1 MCAIIDANVGHQLFG
16 NKPPEAGAYFLDW
29 LTRGKGRLVVG
40 GDLRQELE
48 KSEKFKRLL
57 LELERANKAINIHGR
72 EVDEATNAL
81 RNQKTCMSNDQHVL
95 ALAKVSGARLL
106 FTNDQDLQKDFKN
119 RQIIGG
125 IPGKVYTTLRRSS
138 VTRTHK
144 DLLGRSDLC
153 GR

>member
-16 NKPPEAGAYFLDW
+16 NKPPSAGSYFLDW
-29 LTRGKGRLVVG
+29 LIKGKGKLVVG

-48 KSEKFKRLL
+48 RSEKFKRLL
-57 LELERANKAINIHGR
+57 LELERANKAINILSR
-72 EVDEATNAL
+72 EVDDATKAL
-81 RNQKTCMSNDQHVL
+81 NDLRICKSDDKHVL

-119 RQIIGG
+119 REIIGG
-125 IPGKVYTTLRRSS
+125 IQGKVYTTLRKSS

-144 DLLGRSDLC
+144 ELLGRGDLC
-153 GR
+153 GK